1 LQAKSTGAPVE
12 PGDVVVSGNQIVVR
26 ERPQRIDLTVRLARR
41 SRVKIES
48 DSGMVD
54 IIGDFEAAEVSTVT
68 GTIHADVPLDALKFV
83 CLGVEPATVYER
95 RRIAAR

>member
-1 LQAKSTGAPVE
+1 M
-12 PGDVVVSGNQIVVR
+12 VSGNQIVVR